1 MARKLPWAS
10 PRNANTTTSAPA
22 TPLPNLLA
30 RQISPHGHASH
41 TPQTCPP
48 ATGPPRARSSS
59 ITPPPEPPPEQFM
72 IPLLDDKYRMVEDEL
87 LHTAQQYTTHL
98 HRAEYIR
105 LKAVISSRNAHTIRE
120 MERPVVPG
128 SGGSTPRGR
137 AVRVR
142 RKIVEGK
149 QAVLMGEEAPWM
161 GTSLQ
166 GLMEKGEKG
175 GEGDRDGKG
184 GGGRDGSLGR
194 VVGDVSI
201 GRVVGDGSFGRVVG
215 DGSLGRVVGDG
226 SLGRVVGDGSLG
238 RVDGEDG
245 LKTRAVA
252 GCTNGGGRERSRT
265 MPSYEGV
272 SGGGSEER
280 SLRRDGDWRMERR
293 KRVKEEE
300 EGGYEE
306 EEQKEEDS
314 DDDDDPF
321 GVKRRRA
328 RRVQSREQMKRGD
341 RGRPG
346 RERERNREMEKDR
359 SREREKGR
367 DVMPSFL

>member
-10 PRNANTTTSAPA
+10 PRNANATTSTTSAPA
-22 TPLPNLLA
+22 TPIPNLLA

-41 TPQTCPP
+41 TPKTCPP

-59 ITPPPEPPPEQFM
+59 ITPPPEPPPEQ
-72 IPLLDDKYRMVEDEL
+72 MVEDEL

-120 MERPVVPG
+120 MERPVVPR

-149 QAVLMGEEAPWM
+149 QAVLEGGEAPWM

-166 GLMEKGEKG
+166 GLMEKRE
-175 GEGDRDGKG
+175 EGSGDGKG
-184 GGGRDGSLGR
+184 GGGRD
-194 VVGDVSI
+194 VSI
-201 GRVVGDGSFGRVVG
+201 
-215 DGSLGRVVGDG
+215 
-226 SLGRVVGDGSLG
+226 GRVVGDGSLG
-238 RVDGEDG
+238 RVDGGDG
-245 LKTRAVA
+245 LRTRTTTAAAAAAA
-252 GCTNGGGRERSRT
+252 GCMAGGGMERLRT
-265 MPSYEGV
+265 RPSYEGV
-272 SGGGSEER
+272 SGGGCEER
-280 SLRRDGDWRMERR
+280 RLGTDGRGRMEGR

-300 EGGYEE
+300 EGGDED

-314 DDDDDPF
+314 DDDDDDPF

-328 RRVQSREQMKRGD
+328 RRVQSREQMKRRD
-341 RGRPG
+341 RG
-346 RERERNREMEKDR
+346 REREKEK
-359 SREREKGR
+359 ERESNKNRDREGEKSR

>member
-10 PRNANTTTSAPA
+10 PRNASTTTSTTSAPA

-149 QAVLMGEEAPWM
+149 QAVLVGEEAPWM

-166 GLMEKGEKG
+166 GLMEKGE
-175 GEGDRDGKG
+175 EGDGDGKR
-184 GGGRDGSLGR
+184 GGGR
-194 VVGDVSI
+194 DVSI
-201 GRVVGDGSFGRVVG
+201 GRGVGDE
-215 DGSLGRVVGDG
+215 SLGRMVV
-226 SLGRVVGDGSLG
+226 DGSLG

-245 LKTRAVA
+245 LKTRTVA

-280 SLRRDGDWRMERR
+280 SLRRDGEWRMERR

-300 EGGYEE
+300 EGGDEE

>member
-10 PRNANTTTSAPA
+10 PRNANTTSSTTSAPA
-22 TPLPNLLA
+22 TPIPNLLA

-48 ATGPPRARSSS
+48 ATGPSRARSSS
-59 ITPPPEPPPEQFM
+59 ITPPPEQFM

-105 LKAVISSRNAHTIRE
+105 LKAVISSRNAYTIRE
-120 MERPVVPG
+120 MERPVVPS
-128 SGGSTPRGR
+128 SGGSTPHGR

-149 QAVLMGEEAPWM
+149 KAVLMGEEAPWM

-166 GLMEKGEKG
+166 GLMEKG
-175 GEGDRDGKG
+175 DGK
-184 GGGRDGSLGR
+184 
-194 VVGDVSI
+194 
-201 GRVVGDGSFGRVVG
+201 
-215 DGSLGRVVGDG
+215 
-226 SLGRVVGDGSLG
+226 
-238 RVDGEDG
+238 
-245 LKTRAVA
+245 
-252 GCTNGGGRERSRT
+252 GGGRERSRT

-272 SGGGSEER
+272 SGGGSEEGR
-280 SLRRDGDWRMERR
+280 LRRDGEWRVERR

-300 EGGYEE
+300 EGGEEE

-314 DDDDDPF
+314 DDDDDDGDDPF
-321 GVKRRRA
+321 GVQRRWA
-328 RRVQSREQMKRGD
+328 RRVQSRE
-341 RGRPG
+341 
-346 RERERNREMEKDR
+346 RERERDRDREMEKEKEKDR
-359 SREREKGR
+359 SREGEKR
-367 DVMPSFL
+367 QDVMPSFL

>member
-10 PRNANTTTSAPA
+10 PRNANTTTSTTSAPA

-149 QAVLMGEEAPWM
+149 QAVLVGEEAPWM

-166 GLMEKGEKG
+166 GLMEKGE
-175 GEGDRDGKG
+175 EGDGDGDGKR
-184 GGGRDGSLGR
+184 GGGRDGS
-194 VVGDVSI
+194 I
-201 GRVVGDGSFGRVVG
+201 GRGVG
-215 DGSLGRVVGDG
+215 DGSLGRVVVDG
-226 SLGRVVGDGSLG
+226 RLG

-245 LKTRAVA
+245 LRTRAVA

-280 SLRRDGDWRMERR
+280 SLRRDGEWRIEGR

-300 EGGYEE
+300 EGGYEEE

>member
-10 PRNANTTTSAPA
+10 PRNANTTTSTTSAPA

-149 QAVLMGEEAPWM
+149 QAVLVGEEAPWM

-166 GLMEKGEKG
+166 GLMEKGE
-175 GEGDRDGKG
+175 EGDGDGDGKR

-194 VVGDVSI
+194 G
-201 GRVVGDGSFGRVVG
+201 VG
-215 DGSLGRVVGDG
+215 DGSLGRVVADG
-226 SLGRVVGDGSLG
+226 SLGRM
-238 RVDGEDG
+238 DGEDV
-245 LKTRAVA
+245 LKTRAVAVA

>member
-10 PRNANTTTSAPA
+10 PRNASTTTSTTSAPA

-59 ITPPPEPPPEQFM
+59 ITPPPEPPPEQYVPYYATLYVIRSAMLCYAMLCYAMLCYAMLCYAMAMLWLIRSRFM

-149 QAVLMGEEAPWM
+149 QAVLVGEEAPLM

-166 GLMEKGEKG
+166 GLMEKG
-175 GEGDRDGKG
+175 
-184 GGGRDGSLGR
+184 
-194 VVGDVSI
+194 
-201 GRVVGDGSFGRVVG
+201 
-215 DGSLGRVVGDG
+215 
-226 SLGRVVGDGSLG
+226 
-238 RVDGEDG
+238 
-245 LKTRAVA
+245 
-252 GCTNGGGRERSRT
+252 
-265 MPSYEGV
+265 
-272 SGGGSEER
+272 
-280 SLRRDGDWRMERR
+280 
-293 KRVKEEE
+293 
-300 EGGYEE
+300 
-306 EEQKEEDS
+306 
-314 DDDDDPF
+314 
-321 GVKRRRA
+321 
-328 RRVQSREQMKRGD
+328 
-341 RGRPG
+341 
-346 RERERNREMEKDR
+346 
-359 SREREKGR
+359 
-367 DVMPSFL
+367 

>member
-10 PRNANTTTSAPA
+10 PRNANTTTTTTSAPA

-120 MERPVVPG
+120 MERPVVPS

-149 QAVLMGEEAPWM
+149 QAVLVGEEAPWM

-166 GLMEKGEKG
+166 GLMEKGE
-175 GEGDRDGKG
+175 EGDGDGKR

-194 VVGDVSI
+194 G
-201 GRVVGDGSFGRVVG
+201 VG
-215 DGSLGRVVGDG
+215 DGSLGRVVADG
-226 SLGRVVGDGSLG
+226 SLGRM
-238 RVDGEDG
+238 DGEDV

-280 SLRRDGDWRMERR
+280 SLRRDGEWRIEGR

>member
-10 PRNANTTTSAPA
+10 PRNANTTTSTTSAPA

-59 ITPPPEPPPEQFM
+59 ITPPPEPPPEQ
-72 IPLLDDKYRMVEDEL
+72 MVEDEL

-149 QAVLMGEEAPWM
+149 QAVLVGEEAPWM

-166 GLMEKGEKG
+166 G
-175 GEGDRDGKG
+175 
-184 GGGRDGSLGR
+184 
-194 VVGDVSI
+194 
-201 GRVVGDGSFGRVVG
+201 
-215 DGSLGRVVGDG
+215 
-226 SLGRVVGDGSLG
+226 
-238 RVDGEDG
+238 
-245 LKTRAVA
+245 
-252 GCTNGGGRERSRT
+252 
-265 MPSYEGV
+265 
-272 SGGGSEER
+272 
-280 SLRRDGDWRMERR
+280 
-293 KRVKEEE
+293 
-300 EGGYEE
+300 
-306 EEQKEEDS
+306 
-314 DDDDDPF
+314 
-321 GVKRRRA
+321 
-328 RRVQSREQMKRGD
+328 
-341 RGRPG
+341 
-346 RERERNREMEKDR
+346 
-359 SREREKGR
+359 
-367 DVMPSFL
+367 

>member
-10 PRNANTTTSAPA
+10 PRNADTTTSATSAPA
-22 TPLPNLLA
+22 TPISNLFA
-30 RQISPHGHASH
+30 RHFSPHGHAFR

-120 MERPVVPG
+120 MERPGVPR

-149 QAVLMGEEAPWM
+149 QAVLNGGEAPWM

-166 GLMEKGEKG
+166 GLMEKEEDGS
-175 GEGDRDGKG
+175 RDGEG
-184 GGGRDGSLGR
+184 GGGRDVSTGR
-194 VVGDVSI
+194 VNGW
-201 GRVVGDGSFGRVVG
+201 DGM
-215 DGSLGRVVGDG
+215 
-226 SLGRVVGDGSLG
+226 
-238 RVDGEDG
+238 
-245 LKTRAVA
+245 KTRAAA
-252 GCTNGGGRERSRT
+252 GCMAGGGRERSRT

-272 SGGGSEER
+272 SGGGSEEGR
-280 SLRRDGDWRMERR
+280 LRKAGEWRMEGR
-293 KRVKEEE
+293 KRVKEEG
-300 EGGYEE
+300 EGGSEE

-314 DDDDDPF
+314 DGDGDDPF

-341 RGRPG
+341 KG
-346 RERERNREMEKDR
+346 RERERERDRAMEKDR
-359 SREREKGR
+359 NREGEKR
-367 DVMPSFL
+367 QDVMPSFL